1 MMQILEKYVSRA
13 CIKLGIDESHGL
25 KHSIQTVKYAE
36 MIMNS
41 RSDISEEMRHMTIFV
56 AALHDLCDSKYTDID
71 IASEEIRRWLIE
83 EVWWEKSAA
92 DALISIVTSMSYSKL
107 KKSVDISG
115 TPVFPN
121 HGKWQLAYEIG
132 RHADLLD
139 AYVPARCII
148 YNRNMYPEKTD
159 DEHWARASE
168 LFEVRVFN
176 YVKDGWITLPEALK
190 LVPDLER
197 AARRCLEERSE
208 EWPMNLN
215 DGCKN

>member
-1 MMQILEKYVSRA
+1 MMQILEKYVRRA

-25 KHSIQTVKYAE
+25 KHSMQTVKYAE
-36 MIMNS
+36 MIMDS
-41 RSDISEEMRHMTIFV
+41 RSDVSEEMRHMTIFV
-56 AALHDLCDSKYTDID
+56 AALHDLCDSKYTDVD
-71 IASEEIRRWLIE
+71 VASEEIRKWLIE
-83 EVWWEKSAA
+83 EVWWEKDAA

-107 KKSVDISG
+107 KKSVDMNG

-139 AYVPARCII
+139 AYVPARCVM
-148 YNRNMYPEKTD
+148 YNRHMYPEKSD
-159 DEHWARASE
+159 DEHWERASE
-168 LFEVRVFN
+168 LFEIRVFN

-197 AARRCLEERSE
+197 AARRCLEQRSE
-208 EWPMNLN
+208 EWPMNN
-215 DGCKN
+215 GCKN

>member
-25 KHSIQTVKYAE
+25 KHSMQTVRYAE

-41 RSDISEEMRHMTIFV
+41 RSDITEEIRHMTIFV
-56 AALHDLCDSKYTDID
+56 AALHDLCDSKYTDVNV
-71 IASEEIRRWLIE
+71 ASDEIRRWLIE
-83 EVWWEKSAA
+83 EVWWEKDAA

-107 KKSVDISG
+107 KKSVDMNG
-115 TPVFPN
+115 APVFPN
-121 HGKWQLAYEIG
+121 HGKWKLAYEIG

-139 AYVPARCII
+139 AYVPARCIM

-176 YVKDGWITLPEALK
+176 YVKDGWISLPEALE
-190 LVPDLER
+190 LVPALEK

-215 DGCKN
+215 NGYKN

>member
-1 MMQILEKYVSRA
+1 MMQVLENYIKRV

-25 KHSIQTVKYAE
+25 KHSIQTVRYAE
-36 MIMNS
+36 LIMKGYPY
-41 RSDISEEMRHMTIFV
+41 ISEEERHMTTFV

-71 IASEEIRRWLIE
+71 VASQEIRMWLIE
-83 EVWWEKSAA
+83 DLWWEKSAA

-107 KKSVDISG
+107 KKSVDMNG
-115 TPVFPN
+115 NPVFPN

-132 RHADLLD
+132 RHADLLE
-139 AYVPARCII
+139 AYVPARCIL
-148 YNRNMYPEKTD
+148 YNRHLYPEKTD

-168 LFEVRVFN
+168 LFEIRVFN
-176 YVKDGWITLPEALK
+176 YVKDGWITLPAALK

-197 AARRCLEERSE
+197 AARRCLKERSE

-215 DGCKN
+215 NGCKN